1 MSVQATCYKAK
12 MAEKYDWALEA
23 TLLEDLPPEKDGTPQ
38 YRELVSGDLKRC
50 FDYAATMTPEGRR
63 KLHIETRSGDRIDAI
78 ELAEFFDEAAGARA
92 VQKPIELP

>member
-1 MSVQATCYKAK
+1 MT
-12 MAEKYDWALEA
+12 EKYDWTLQA

-63 KLHIETRSGDRIDAI
+63 KLHVKTSTGDRIDTA
-78 ELAEFFDEAAGARA
+78 ELVEFFNESAGVPVAHE
-92 VQKPIELP
+92 PIELP